1 MGGGPWLLPVT
12 SRHMATVPDGPW
24 LRGRVTPPP
33 PDIVRGIGMQGLET
47 LPMLPA
53 ARPLLD
59 QAQALIAGTASLAAI
74 IAAWVQDIHLLT
86 SAPGYDVSH
95 SEPRWPT
102 RIFISV
108 PERTDGV
115 GALRL
120 TENVIHEAM
129 HLQLTG
135 VETGRPLVANPKQH
149 LASPWR
155 AERRPVGGVL
165 HGLFVFTCL
174 SAFFAEAVARLDG
187 DMRKHALGRI
197 ADIRVEI
204 ASIDM
209 HELFAGLTPYGVAL
223 TRRFRSGVLD
233 RGLLRGRIGP

>member
-1 MGGGPWLLPVT
+1 MGGVPWLLPMK
-12 SRHMATVPDGPW
+12 SQHMAGVPYGRW
-24 LRGRVTPPP
+24 LRDRVTPPP
-33 PDIVRGIGMQGLET
+33 ANIVRAISVQGLET
-47 LPMLPA
+47 LPMLA
-53 ARPLLD
+53 AAGPLLD
-59 QAQALIAGTASLAAI
+59 QAQDLIAGTSGLAPIVAT
-74 IAAWVQDIHLLT
+74 WVQDIHLLT
-86 SAPGYDVSH
+86 STPGYDVSH

-129 HLQLTG
+129 HLLLTG
-135 VETGRPLVANPKQH
+135 VEARKPLVADPEQH
-149 LASPWR
+149 IASPWR

-174 SAFFAEAVARLDG
+174 SAFFAEVVARLDG

-197 ADIRVEI
+197 NNIKLEI
-204 ASIDM
+204 GSIDM
-209 HELFAGLTPYGVAL
+209 QKLFAGLTPYGVAL
-223 TRRFRSGVLD
+223 TRRFRSGVVN
-233 RGLLRGRIGP
+233 R